1 VRQAVELVG
10 IVNLVLFAAV
20 AVVCVRQWSRERAP
34 TALWAALAFVNL
46 AAVIGVGQ
54 LLPDDPHGFA
64 ETALQRVDLAFL
76 VLFPYLLYR
85 FAVAFE
91 AAKRPLAPYV
101 DALTTGLVAAT
112 FALPHV
118 PATGDS
124 WPWWFAAYVIVFVIH
139 WSVLLLIVAVRLW
152 RAGSTE
158 ATVARRRMEML
169 AIASTAITAALVLA
183 AAGADEGSP
192 RALAISLLAT
202 LSAVAFML
210 GFAPPGSLRLLW
222 RRPEQ
227 QRMQIAIGELMSATS
242 EQDVAERVLPPMAR
256 MVGARGVALDGPDG
270 SRIAEYGSVDETSNG
285 DVRRLEFP
293 FGTLVIRTSTFAPF
307 FGGEERKLLTAL
319 GSLMS
324 LALDRAR
331 LFTQERMARESLERI
346 DELKSEFVSLAA
358 HELRSPVGAIYG
370 LSETLAER
378 KHQLT
383 ADQVSELELTL
394 TQQIRRLRTLVEQL
408 LDLSRLD
415 AEAVVIKPQRVR
427 IRERLEEIVNAASPQ
442 ESIPIGIEVDPELE
456 VAIDGHALDRIVT
469 NLIVN
474 ACRYGAPPVLVSAVQ
489 VGELLRVTVQDH
501 GPGVPAEFVPLL
513 FDRFARSPAS
523 ASSVPGTG
531 LGLAIA
537 RSYARAHSGEV
548 SYRPAASTGSVFE
561 LTLPTAAAW

>member
-1 VRQAVELVG
+1 
-10 IVNLVLFAAV
+10 
-20 AVVCVRQWSRERAP
+20 
-34 TALWAALAFVNL
+34 
-46 AAVIGVGQ
+46 
-54 LLPDDPHGFA
+54 
-64 ETALQRVDLAFL
+64 
-76 VLFPYLLYR
+76 
-85 FAVAFE
+85 
-91 AAKRPLAPYV
+91 
-101 DALTTGLVAAT
+101 
-112 FALPHV
+112 
-118 PATGDS
+118 
-124 WPWWFAAYVIVFVIH
+124 
-139 WSVLLLIVAVRLW
+139 
-152 RAGSTE
+152 
-158 ATVARRRMEML
+158 
-169 AIASTAITAALVLA
+169 
-183 AAGADEGSP
+183 
-192 RALAISLLAT
+192 
-202 LSAVAFML
+202 
-210 GFAPPGSLRLLW
+210 
-222 RRPEQ
+222 
-227 QRMQIAIGELMSATS
+227 
-242 EQDVAERVLPPMAR
+242 
-256 MVGARGVALDGPDG
+256 
-270 SRIAEYGSVDETSNG
+270 
-285 DVRRLEFP
+285 
-293 FGTLVIRTSTFAPF
+293 
-307 FGGEERKLLTAL
+307 
-319 GSLMS
+319 MS

>member
-10 IVNLVLFAAV
+10 IVNLVLFAAI
-20 AVVCVRQWSRERAP
+20 AVVCVRQWSSERAP
-34 TALWAALAFVNL
+34 TALWAALAFVDL
-46 AAVIGVGQ
+46 AAVMVVGQ
-54 LLPDDPHGFA
+54 LLPDDPQGFA
-64 ETALQRVDLAFL
+64 EKALQRLDVAFL

-91 AAKRPLAPYV
+91 ATKRPFAPFIDV
-101 DALTTGLVAAT
+101 LTSGLVAAT

-152 RAGSTE
+152 RAGRTE
-158 ATVARRRMEML
+158 ASVARRRMEML
-169 AIASTAITAALVLA
+169 VIAATAIIAALVLA
-183 AAGADEGSP
+183 AAGGDDDSP
-192 RALAISLLAT
+192 RALAVGLLAT
-202 LSAVAFML
+202 VSAVAFML
-210 GFAPPGSLRLLW
+210 GFAPPNGLRLLW
-222 RRPEQ
+222 RGPEQ
-227 QRMQIAIGELMSATS
+227 QRMQLAIGELMSATS
-242 EQDVAERVLPPMAR
+242 AQDVAERVLPSMAR
-256 MVGARGVALDGPDG
+256 MVGARGIALDAADG
-270 SRIAEYGSVDETSNG
+270 SRVAEHGSVDETSNG
-285 DVRRLEFP
+285 DVRRLQFP
-293 FGTLVIRTSTFAPF
+293 FGTLVVRTSTFAPF
-307 FGGEERKLLTAL
+307 FGAEERKLLTAL

-324 LALDRAR
+324 LALDRVR
-331 LFTQERMARESLERI
+331 LFTQERVARASLERV
-346 DELKSEFVSLAA
+346 DELKSQFVSLAA

-378 KHQLT
+378 KHQLS
-383 ADQVSELELTL
+383 ADQVAELELSL

-427 IRERLEEIVNAASPQ
+427 IRERLEEIVNAASL
-442 ESIPIGIEVDPELE
+442 EAVPIGIDVDPELE
-456 VAIDGHALDRIVT
+456 VEVDGHALDRIVT
-469 NLIVN
+469 NLLAN
-474 ACRYGAPPVLVSAVQ
+474 ACRYGAPPVMVSAAQ

-513 FDRFARSPAS
+513 FDRFARSAAS

-548 SYRPAASTGSVFE
+548 SYRPATSSGSVFE
-561 LTLPTAAAW
+561 LTLPTAAW

>member
-1 VRQAVELVG
+1 MRQAVELVG
-10 IVNLVLFAAV
+10 IVNLVLFAAI
-20 AVVCVRQWSRERAP
+20 AVVCVRQWSSERAP
-34 TALWAALAFVNL
+34 TALWAALAFVDL
-46 AAVIGVGQ
+46 AAVMVVGQ
-54 LLPDDPHGFA
+54 LLPDEPQGLA
-64 ETALQRVDLAFL
+64 EKALQRLDLAFL

-85 FAVAFE
+85 FTVAFE
-91 AAKRPLAPYV
+91 SAKRPLAPFIEV
-101 DALTTGLVAAT
+101 LTSGLVAAT
-112 FALPHV
+112 FVLPHV

-124 WPWWFAAYVIVFVIH
+124 WPWWFAAYVIVFVSY

-152 RAGSTE
+152 RAGSAE

-169 AIASTAITAALVLA
+169 AIAATAITAALVLA
-183 AAGADEGSP
+183 AAGGDDDSVQ
-192 RALAISLLAT
+192 ALVTGLLAT

-210 GFAPPGSLRLLW
+210 GFAPPNGLRLLW

-227 QRMQIAIGELMSATS
+227 RRMQVAIGELMSATS
-242 EQDVAERVLPPMAR
+242 EQDVAERVLPAMAR
-256 MVGARGVALDGPDG
+256 MVGARGIALYAADG
-270 SRIAEYGSVDETSNG
+270 SRIAEHGSVDEMSNG

-293 FGTLVIRTSTFAPF
+293 YGTLVVWTSTFAPF
-307 FGGEERKLLTAL
+307 FGAEERKLLTAL

-331 LFTQERMARESLERI
+331 LFTQERSARASLERI
-346 DELKSEFVSLAA
+346 DELKSQFVSLAA

-378 KHQLT
+378 KHQLA
-383 ADQVSELELTL
+383 ADQVEELEISL

-427 IRERLEEIVNAASPQ
+427 VRERLEEIVTAASL
-442 ESIPIGIEVDPELE
+442 ESVPIGLDVDPELE
-456 VAIDGHALDRIVT
+456 VEVDGHALDRIVS
-469 NLIVN
+469 NLLAN
-474 ACRYGAPPVLVSAVQ
+474 ACRYGAPPVMVSATQ
-489 VGELLRVTVQDH
+489 VGEALRVTVQDH

-513 FDRFARSPAS
+513 FDRFARSPVS
-523 ASSVPGTG
+523 AASVPGTG

-548 SYRPAASTGSVFE
+548 SYRPAASSGSVFE
-561 LTLPTAAAW
+561 LTLPTAAGW